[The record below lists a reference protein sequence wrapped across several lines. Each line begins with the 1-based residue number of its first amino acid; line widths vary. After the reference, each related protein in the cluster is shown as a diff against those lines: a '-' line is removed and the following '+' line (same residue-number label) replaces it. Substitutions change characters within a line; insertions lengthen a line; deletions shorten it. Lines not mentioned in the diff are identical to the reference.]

1 MAVTEPATFRWGF
14 DGWKD
19 IVERRTTASALGLHT
34 VEIDTSRLKSGRSI
48 DLTYRLEPSGEW
60 IARDYRISVVSAG
73 GAVQA
78 TLAREAQA

>member
-1 MAVTEPATFRWGF
+1 MAVTEPATLRWGF

-19 IVERRTTASALGLHT
+19 ICERRTTPSALGLHT
-34 VEIDTSRLKSGRSI
+34 VEVDTSRLKSGRSI

-60 IARDYRISVVSAG
+60 IARDYRICGGVAG

-78 TLAREAQA
+78 ALAGEAQA